1 MAGSS
6 KRLLI
11 MDGHLSHCTL
21 RFLLY
26 AERNGIVVVCLP
38 PHTTHRLQP
47 LDVGV
52 FNVLGKAWSSEVK
65 AAGDK
70 GYKITK
76 FNVLSFY
83 SKARN
88 KAFTPAN
95 ICSSFEKCGIWPF
108 NSSVVTEEEL
118 APADNT
124 TIYAAQPLPATLPSF
139 LEIVK
144 EGAPQSV
151 GNNLRTIPASLL
163 SLGTTASPL
172 LQSLDPNRNTDIL
185 IRQRDRPPLPSRY
198 ASKKDLLDT
207 ITTLNH
213 QLDRAIGQ
221 HCADHAQMVL
231 MDKENGDIRNR
242 LYGKTNKGRKVT
254 HVKNGSRILTSA
266 AGIEELARSDHKR
279 VVAAIQKDGN
289 TIFKARLKQLSA
301 REKELAKEE
310 EDDEKRKVKAA
321 GGVMKERKG
330 KMEGMVKR
338 KVRVEEWLKSAE
350 ARAAKAKTPATIAK
364 AEKDCER
371 YETELEELG
380 MSMKELEPQLITAT
394 EVFTRL
400 SEQRKARL
408 ALIEAAEKA
417 YQDAVDQEKRRQ
429 EEKDAIDKAEFA
441 RKAKLPHRPADPTT
455 LWTTR
460 FQDEEIEDPLTKED
474 QGDVLN
480 GELGPFFPLGW
491 FMRSVNGA
499 DNTSEDTYQ
508 AYHGP
513 DDINTKHID
522 PSLVAQARLA
532 RRNLTEAIPSTA
544 TPSNPM

>member
-52 FNVLGKAWSSEVK
+52 FNILGKAWSSEVK
-65 AAGDK
+65 EAGDK

-76 FNVLSFY
+76 FNLLSFY

-88 KAFTPAN
+88 KAFTPSN

-124 TIYAAQPLPATLPSF
+124 TIYAAQPLPAILPSF

-144 EGAPQSV
+144 ERAPQPAE
-151 GNNLRTIPASLL
+151 NNLHAISL
-163 SLGTTASPL
+163 SNFSTAPPP
-172 LQSLDPNRNTDIL
+172 LQSLDRNHNIIL
-185 IRQRDRPPLPSRY
+185 IQQRDRPPLPSRY
-198 ASKKDLLDT
+198 ASKKDLLNT
-207 ITTLNH
+207 INTLNY
-213 QLDRAIGQ
+213 QLDRAVGQ
-221 HCADHAQMVL
+221 HCADHVQMVL

-254 HVKNGSRILTSA
+254 HVKDGSRILTSA
-266 AGIEELARSDHKR
+266 AAMEELARSDHKR
-279 VVAAIQKDGN
+279 VVAAVQKDGN
-289 TIFKARLKQLSA
+289 VIFKARLKQLNA
-301 REKELAKEE
+301 REKELEKEQ

-321 GGVMKERKG
+321 QGAMKESKG
-330 KMEGMVKR
+330 KMEGMMKR

-350 ARAAKAKTPATIAK
+350 ARAVKAKTAATISK

-371 YETELEELG
+371 YEMELQELG
-380 MSMKELEPQLITAT
+380 VSIKELEPQLITAT

-400 SEQRKARL
+400 SEQRTARL

-417 YQDAVDQEKRRQ
+417 YQEAVDQEKRQQ
-429 EEKDAIDKAEFA
+429 EEKDAINKAELT

-460 FQDEEIEDPLTKED
+460 FQGEEIEDPITKHD

-480 GELGPFFPLGW
+480 GEIGPFFPLGW

-499 DNTSEDTYQ
+499 GNDSEDAYQ

-522 PSLVAQARLA
+522 PLLVAQARLA
-532 RRNLTEAIPSTA
+532 RRNATEAA
-544 TPSNPM
+544 TSMTGAHATSADPL